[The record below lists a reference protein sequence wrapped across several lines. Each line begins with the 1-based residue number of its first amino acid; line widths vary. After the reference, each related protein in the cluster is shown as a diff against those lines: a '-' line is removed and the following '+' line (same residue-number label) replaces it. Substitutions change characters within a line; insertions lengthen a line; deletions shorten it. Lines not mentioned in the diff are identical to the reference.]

1 MDREQRMDFEV
12 FQDNVGIL
20 FRYRDQL
27 AAKTSGVKDL
37 RILDYGAGE
46 VAQTA
51 YLLSSVR
58 RNGVT
63 VVAYDPLLDSSRAV
77 TRPEGG
83 IELTTQ
89 EPDPQEFQ
97 VVTLGFMLHHLN
109 RAPAEVIGDLAGR
122 YSPRWVGLV
131 EYDFTRASAEEFK
144 ETFASMAE
152 QHEIRKQFG
161 GDLEACWKYH
171 KRLGE
176 EDYRK
181 ALAPNGFQVVSND
194 RGRGFARNKFFLIG
208 ERR

>member
-1 MDREQRMDFEV
+1 MDGEQRADMEA
-12 FQDNVGIL
+12 FQDNVGFL
-20 FRYRDQL
+20 YRYRDQL
-27 AAKTSGVKDL
+27 AARTSKVDNL

-51 YLLSSVR
+51 YLLSSIR

-63 VVAYDPLLDSSRAV
+63 VVAYDPHLQVSRAI

-97 VVTLGFMLHHLN
+97 VVTLGFMLHHLGQ
-109 RAPAEVIGDLAGR
+109 APTQVIGGLADR
-122 YSPRWVGLV
+122 YVPRWVGIV
-131 EYDFTRASAEEFK
+131 EYDYKKADKKEFQ

-152 QHEIRKQFG
+152 QDELRKQFG
-161 GDLEACWKYH
+161 GDLEACWDYH
-171 KRLGE
+171 RRLGE
-176 EDYRK
+176 QDFRN
-181 ALAPNGFQVVSND
+181 ALTTTSFRVVANEH
-194 RGRGFARNKFFLIG
+194 GRGFARDKFFLLG